1 MRSLI
6 GRDDLKMNRRF
17 VAILG
22 LLALL
27 STLGLP
33 FVQSLS
39 SLRILAQRVTL
50 FIFAVAR
57 L

>member
-39 SLRILAQRVTL
+39 SLRILAQRVAL
-50 FIFAVAR
+50 FIFAVPR